1 MDVTLRNLDGM
12 LLVLVRVSAI
22 IMVAPFLNQT
32 TIPRRTKFFL
42 SFFLSLIVM
51 NLVDYTAVSYNGML
65 GYSILIVKEGITGIL
80 IGLGSSLCLYI
91 LSFSGH
97 MVDMEIGFAM
107 AMEMDPTTN
116 IQTTITSTFFMAIFM
131 LMFLAL
137 DMHYFVIDALF
148 DSYQLIPIGGAKI
161 SPSLYQIFVKFIT
174 DYFIIGFRIILPIFS
189 CILILNV
196 VLGILAK
203 VAPQMNMFVIGMQ
216 AKVFAG
222 LFLLFVLMSL
232 FPGIVDFLFE
242 EMQLITKYF
251 TQSMA
256 GVLLM
261 FS

>member
-1 MDVTLRNLDGM
+1 MM
-12 LLVLVRVSAI
+12 LVLVRISAI
-22 IMVAPFLNQT
+22 ITVAPFFNQS
-32 TIPRRTKFFL
+32 TIPRRTKLFL

-51 NLVDYTAVSYNGML
+51 NLVDYTAVSYDGMI
-65 GYSILIVKEGITGIL
+65 GYSILIVKEAITGVL
-80 IGLGSSLCLYI
+80 IGLGSGLCLYI
-91 LSFSGH
+91 LNFSGH

-107 AMEMDPTTN
+107 AMEMDPTTQV
-116 IQTTITSTFFMAIFM
+116 QTTITSTFFMAIFM
-131 LMFLAL
+131 LMFLAS

-161 SPSLYQIFVKFIT
+161 SPSLYQIFVKYIT
-174 DYFIIGFRIILPIFS
+174 DYFVIGFRIILPIFT

-203 VAPQMNMFVIGMQ
+203 VAPQMNMFVVGMQ

-232 FPGIVDFLFE
+232 FPGVVDFLFE
-242 EMQLITKYF
+242 EMQLLTKYF

-256 GVLLM
+256 GMYVGCP
-261 FS
+261 

>member
-1 MDVTLRNLDGM
+1 M
-12 LLVLVRVSAI
+12 LFRS
-22 IMVAPFLNQT
+22 
-32 TIPRRTKFFL
+32 
-42 SFFLSLIVM
+42 
-51 NLVDYTAVSYNGML
+51 
-65 GYSILIVKEGITGIL
+65 
-80 IGLGSSLCLYI
+80 
-91 LSFSGH
+91 
-97 MVDMEIGFAM
+97 VDMEIGFAM

>member
-1 MDVTLRNLDGM
+1 MNFTLQNLDGM
-12 LLVLVRVSAI
+12 MLVLVRVSAI
-22 IMVAPFLNQT
+22 ITVAPFFNQST
-32 TIPRRTKFFL
+32 VPRRTKLFL

-51 NLVDYTAVSYNGML
+51 NLVDYTAVSYDGML
-65 GYSILIVKEGITGIL
+65 GYSILIVKEGITGVL

-91 LSFSGH
+91 LNFSGH

-107 AMEMDPTTN
+107 AMEMDPTTQV
-116 IQTTITSTFFMAIFM
+116 QTTITSTFFMAIFM
-131 LMFLAL
+131 LMFLAS

-161 SPSLYQIFVKFIT
+161 SPSLYQIFVKYIT
-174 DYFIIGFRIILPIFS
+174 DYFVIGFRIILPIFT

-203 VAPQMNMFVIGMQ
+203 VAPQMNMFVVGMQ

-222 LFLLFVLMSL
+222 LFLLLIVMSL

-242 EMQLITKYF
+242 EMQLLTKYF

-256 GVLLM
+256 GVYIGCP
-261 FS
+261 

>member
-1 MDVTLRNLDGM
+1 MNFTLQNLDGM
-12 LLVLVRVSAI
+12 MLVLVRISAI
-22 IMVAPFLNQT
+22 ITVAPFFNQST
-32 TIPRRTKFFL
+32 VPRRTKLFL

-51 NLVDYTAVSYNGML
+51 NLVDYTAVSYDGMI
-65 GYSILIVKEGITGIL
+65 GYSILIVKEGITGVL

-91 LSFSGH
+91 LNFSGH

-107 AMEMDPTTN
+107 AMEMDPTTQV
-116 IQTTITSTFFMAIFM
+116 QTTITSTFFMAIFM
-131 LMFLAL
+131 LMFLAS

-148 DSYQLIPIGGAKI
+148 DSYQLVPIGGAKI
-161 SPSLYQIFVKFIT
+161 SPSLYQIFIKYIT
-174 DYFIIGFRIILPIFS
+174 DYFLIGFRIILPIFT

-203 VAPQMNMFVIGMQ
+203 VAPQMNMFVVGMQ

-232 FPGIVDFLFE
+232 FPGVVDFLFE
-242 EMQLITKYF
+242 EMQLLTKYF

-256 GVLLM
+256 GVYVGCP
-261 FS
+261 

>member
-22 IMVAPFLNQT
+22 IMVAPFFNQT

>member
-1 MDVTLRNLDGM
+1 MQFSLQDLDNM
-12 LLVLVRVSAI
+12 LLVFVRVSAI
-22 IMVAPFLNQT
+22 IMVAPFYSQI
-32 TIPRRTKFFL
+32 TIPRRVKLFL

-51 NLVDYTAVSYNGML
+51 NLVDYAAVSYDGML
-65 GYSILIVKEGITGIL
+65 GYSILVVKEGITGIL
-80 IGLGSSLCLYI
+80 IGLGSALCLYI

-107 AMEMDPTTN
+107 AMEMDPTTQV
-116 IQTTITSTFFMAIFM
+116 QTTITSTFFSAIFM
-131 LMFLAL
+131 LMFLAS

-148 DSYQLIPIGGAKI
+148 DSYKLIPIGDAQV
-161 SPSLYQIFVKFIT
+161 SPSLYQIFVKYIT

-222 LFLLFVLMSL
+222 LFLLFILMSL
-232 FPGIVDFLFE
+232 FPGVVDFLFE
-242 EMQLITKYF
+242 EMQLFTKYF
-251 TQSMA
+251 IQSMA
-256 GVLLM
+256 GESIV
-261 FS
+261 FP

>member
-1 MDVTLRNLDGM
+1 M
-12 LLVLVRVSAI
+12 LFRS
-22 IMVAPFLNQT
+22 
-32 TIPRRTKFFL
+32 
-42 SFFLSLIVM
+42 
-51 NLVDYTAVSYNGML
+51 
-65 GYSILIVKEGITGIL
+65 
-80 IGLGSSLCLYI
+80 
-91 LSFSGH
+91 
-97 MVDMEIGFAM
+97 
-107 AMEMDPTTN
+107 
-116 IQTTITSTFFMAIFM
+116 
-131 LMFLAL
+131 
-137 DMHYFVIDALF
+137 
-148 DSYQLIPIGGAKI
+148 
-161 SPSLYQIFVKFIT
+161 IFVKFIT